1 MKAIVQI
8 KYGGPEVLGIQDVE
22 KPSPNGNEVLI
33 KIHAA
38 GVTAADSMMR
48 AGKPKYGR
56 LFLGLRGPKHKT
68 PGTGFSG
75 VVEAVGPEVT
85 RFAEGDELFGE
96 IVFGSGTYAEYVAV
110 PEDGVIAKK
119 PTHYSFDEAAA
130 VSDGPLT
137 SINFLKDVTSVVP
150 GQRVL
155 INGASGS
162 LGSAAVQLA
171 KHFGAHV
178 TGVCSTANI
187 ELVKSLGADE
197 VIDYT
202 QQDFTRSSEQWGCHL
217 RHCGQKLLR
226 PRQTGSHFRGCLSLA
241 GPVAALAAAHDGDVD
256 WGTEESEVRRHR
268 YEGHTRT
275 PGTPLRGGPNHQ

>member
-202 QQDFTRSSEQWGCHL
+202 QQDFTRSSEQWDVIYDTVGKSSFG
-217 RHCGQKLLR
+217 RA
-226 PRQTGSHFRGCLSLA
+226 QTGSHFRGCLSLA